1 MLSLVLMTALS
12 AAPASAPAPAKQL
25 SLALPGLTVVR
36 LNKGEGALYSELLAQ
51 GLTKAN
57 VRVITSRDI
66 GAMLGWD
73 RQKQLMAC
81 NETSCAAELVGAMGA
96 DGLIVGDIGKL
107 GDEFALNVKIL
118 SSKDGSILAIHNAR
132 APNQK
137 ALTREVERAPAAL
150 VEQLKQKLAP
160 PPVAAPAQATVAP
173 LVTPPA
179 PPPLVEEP
187 APKGSSVRPW
197 SYVAMGVGVAGVTTG
212 VVLKL
217 QSDKE
222 LEALRKASSAEEAT
236 THAHNGQRFETFG
249 YTAIGVGSGLAIGGV
264 IMFFL
269 GDNAPSA
276 KVSIAPGSF
285 QLGFSGALP

>member
-1 MLSLVLMTALS
+1 MLSLVLITALS
-12 AAPASAPAPAKQL
+12 AAPAKQL

-150 VEQLKQKLAP
+150 VEQLKSKLAP
-160 PPVAAPAQATVAP
+160 PPVAPTPAPPEAVAP
-173 LVTPPA
+173 LVTPA
-179 PPPLVEEP
+179 VPPPLINEP
-187 APKGSSVRPW
+187 EPKHSAIRPW
-197 SYVAMGVGVAGVTTG
+197 SYVAMGVGVAGVATG

-222 LEALRKASSAEEAT
+222 LEALRKATSAEEAT
-236 THAHNGQRFETFG
+236 AHARNGQRFETFG

-269 GDNAPSA
+269 GDSAPSA
-276 KVSIAPGSF
+276 KVSIAPGRF